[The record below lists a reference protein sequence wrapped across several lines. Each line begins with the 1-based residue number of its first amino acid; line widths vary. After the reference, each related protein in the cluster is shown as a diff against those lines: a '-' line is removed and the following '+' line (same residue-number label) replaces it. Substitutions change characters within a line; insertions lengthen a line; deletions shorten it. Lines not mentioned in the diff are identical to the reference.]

1 MTRYHAAAVIGRKHG
16 GKLRRAGEIY
26 RLCPNLLEV
35 GGEFEYYRGLSCL
48 LNALDAGEAAVLIG
62 VDAYAENVAVR
73 CDREAVEAAVIG
85 AADSESV
92 NDVAVAVELKDECE
106 GLVV

>member
-1 MTRYHAAAVIGRKHG
+1 MTRYHAAAVIGRKYG
-16 GKLRRAGEIY
+16 GELRGAGEIY

-73 CDREAVEAAVIG
+73 RDREAVEAAVM
-85 AADSESV
+85 SPLPLS
-92 NDVAVAVELKDECE
+92 LKTNARVLSFERPE
-106 GLVV
+106 RSRS